1 MDAMLV
7 SMRIRLAIALRVP
20 SIHDGKSQEA
30 ADIADA
36 NVARGAVWLT
46 ESGRELL
53 KAGALPLVDGRADLI
68 SLADSGLAGITA
80 YGF

>member
-1 MDAMLV
+1 MV
-7 SMRIRLAIALRVP
+7 SMRNRLAIAVRVP

-36 NVARGAVWLT
+36 NVARGAVWLR

-53 KAGALPLVDGRADLI
+53 EAGGLPLVDG
-68 SLADSGLAGITA
+68 
-80 YGF
+80 

>member
-1 MDAMLV
+1 M
-7 SMRIRLAIALRVP
+7 SMRNRLAIALRVS

-30 ADIADA
+30 ANIADA

-53 KAGALPLVDGRADLI
+53 EAGGLPLVDG
-68 SLADSGLAGITA
+68 
-80 YGF
+80 

>member
-1 MDAMLV
+1 MDAILV
-7 SMRIRLAIALRVP
+7 SMRNRLAIALRVS

-30 ADIADA
+30 ANVADT

-53 KAGALPLVDGRADLI
+53 EAGGLTLVDG
-68 SLADSGLAGITA
+68 
-80 YGF
+80 